1 MTNASWRDDELRAF
15 FSALRGGG
23 IFSAGPDDDERHRF
37 IAAARLR
44 LAPEVQRRLLTDVGA
59 VTDADGVARAALDVL
74 ERELWGKAGTW
85 LMVTVDPWGHLTDL
99 VVREIRG
106 SYRATVRVRTDR
118 RAVKAIAEAAPH
130 EGESEGDQHESDDRP
145 EQLR

>member
-1 MTNASWRDDELRAF
+1 
-15 FSALRGGG
+15 
-23 IFSAGPDDDERHRF
+23 
-37 IAAARLR
+37 
-44 LAPEVQRRLLTDVGA
+44 
-59 VTDADGVARAALDVL
+59 
-74 ERELWGKAGTW
+74 
-85 LMVTVDPWGHLTDL
+85 
-99 VVREIRG
+99 VREIRG